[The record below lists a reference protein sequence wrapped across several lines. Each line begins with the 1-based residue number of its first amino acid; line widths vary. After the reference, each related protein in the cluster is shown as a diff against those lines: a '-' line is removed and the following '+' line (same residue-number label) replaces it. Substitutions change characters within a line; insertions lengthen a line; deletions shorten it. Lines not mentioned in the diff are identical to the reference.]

1 MLKVFR
7 SAATQCMP
15 RRAVRRRIRTQPK
28 QKNRLFIIA
37 FDARERAAML
47 DLAFRLTTFFLG
59 FIYPA

>member
-1 MLKVFR
+1 
-7 SAATQCMP
+7 MP